1 MTRPI
6 VHRVMKAE
14 LMDIYF
20 LKEELLTRRLEEVRT
35 KKPEPWNLNEL
46 MIALKRL
53 KNNKTAD
60 RNMMIIN
67 CLETIREA
75 YSK

>member
-1 MTRPI
+1 
-6 VHRVMKAE
+6 MKAE

-60 RNMMIIN
+60 RNVMIIN
-67 CLETIREA
+67 CLETIRVA
-75 YSK
+75 YYQI